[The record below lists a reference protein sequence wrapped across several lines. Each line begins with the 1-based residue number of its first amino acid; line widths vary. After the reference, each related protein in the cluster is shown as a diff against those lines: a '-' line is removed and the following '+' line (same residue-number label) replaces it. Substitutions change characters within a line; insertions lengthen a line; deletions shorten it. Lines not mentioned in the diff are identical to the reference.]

1 MCLDILWTLRW
12 VRYVVFEAWRL
23 QQDTMWIVSSKN
35 KILTGLTVLLVL
47 VPNWCWRCYWRKC
60 PEILLPGCGG
70 QACGVVV
77 GSDPIMHMVASNFL
91 ETQYAHENTNSE
103 RPKLFCRI
111 FVLIKMQENFL
122 SKRFWYSAWCIYYSK
137 ASRTLGWSLILMP
150 SPISMHALLHHI
162 SPISRWW
169 CLEIQALLL

>member
-1 MCLDILWTLRW
+1 MLGTSDAWSTSHLSQQTRVLHCRLSDFT
-12 VRYVVFEAWRL
+12 YVVFEAWRL

-35 KILTGLTVLLVL
+35 KILTGLTVLAVL

-150 SPISMHALLHHI
+150 SPISMHA
-162 SPISRWW
+162 
-169 CLEIQALLL
+169 